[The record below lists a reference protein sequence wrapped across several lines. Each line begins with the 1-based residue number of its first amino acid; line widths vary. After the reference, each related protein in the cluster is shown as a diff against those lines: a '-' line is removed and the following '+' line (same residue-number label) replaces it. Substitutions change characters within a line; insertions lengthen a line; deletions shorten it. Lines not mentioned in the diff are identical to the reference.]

1 MRHEAPQFALPIS
14 PSAEDARAPL
24 VLRLESSQDG
34 ARVIR
39 DRQAQAWFAEV
50 EHLTGKPALTV
61 EEWLRRLPPSA
72 RRRVQ
77 RNRKGPLGFSQ
88 IDPATGLPFA

>member
-1 MRHEAPQFALPIS
+1 MRHEAPQFPLPIS

-24 VLRLESSQDG
+24 VLRVESTQDG

-39 DRQAQAWFAEV
+39 DRGSQPELIECPAQP
-50 EHLTGKPALTV
+50 PASTP
-61 EEWLRRLPPSA
+61 EEWLRRLPPTA

-77 RNRKGPLGFSQ
+77 RNRKGPVGFRE